1 MPRHC
6 TYCDS
11 KSHLIGS
18 CPKLPHVDVH
28 CVKGQKGGGKRKK
41 VVVCGIGITYNP
53 DSPKNRSRKIQDTAA
68 SAAKPRAK
76 AGGAYR
82 TKQPPRET
90 SRKHD
95 VGLEIPEYG
104 ETILPLA
111 VTPPTKAQI
120 KAEIKKLKAMKPF
133 IPVKSMF
140 GDNNHNSIDADI
152 AVMEKNLTEE
162 QIEERYLPRDEDGDD
177 TEDDHESGKTSD
189 IEHSAR
195 MTRYWMDGEKQ
206 GDGAPSKGWE
216 SLAMSRGWKP

>member
-18 CPKLPHVDVH
+18 CPKLPHGDRH
-28 CVKGQKGGGKRKK
+28 REEKPAAPELHSYQRKAAHK
-41 VVVCGIGITYNP
+41 AAIVCGAAGT
-53 DSPKNRSRKIQDTAA
+53 PKRVAKPKPVSTWPRKDAAYGKVDKRAETKVIAAVQDTATA
-68 SAAKPRAK
+68 S
-76 AGGAYR
+76 
-82 TKQPPRET
+82 
-90 SRKHD
+90 
-95 VGLEIPEYG
+95 
-104 ETILPLA
+104 
-111 VTPPTKAQI
+111 PPTKAQI

-177 TEDDHESGKTSD
+177 IEDDHENGKTAD

-195 MTRYWMDGEKQ
+195 MTRYWMDGAPRLGE
-206 GDGAPSKGWE
+206 GAPTKGWE
-216 SLAMSRGWKP
+216 ALATSRGWKP